1 MKFLFFLIFVFW
13 VILLISNPF
22 VWLYL
27 SNEGPPFI
35 SELGWITRH
44 YGDGP
49 SYFNI
54 RAFLG
59 FVLSE
64 VAIFIIGYIG
74 GIILSER

>member
-1 MKFLFFLIFVFW
+1 MKFLVFLLFVFW
-13 VILLISNPF
+13 VICIITNPF

-35 SELGWITRH
+35 SELGWMTRH

-59 FVLSE
+59 FALSE
-64 VAIFIIGYIG
+64 IAIIGVGFIG
-74 GIILSER
+74 LVSLDK

>member
-1 MKFLFFLIFVFW
+1 MIT
-13 VILLISNPF
+13 NPF

-27 SNEGPPFI
+27 STDGPPFI
-35 SELGWITRH
+35 SEMGWMVRH

-54 RAFLG
+54 RAFLA
-59 FVLSE
+59 FALSE
-64 VAIFIIGYIG
+64 ITILIIGYIG